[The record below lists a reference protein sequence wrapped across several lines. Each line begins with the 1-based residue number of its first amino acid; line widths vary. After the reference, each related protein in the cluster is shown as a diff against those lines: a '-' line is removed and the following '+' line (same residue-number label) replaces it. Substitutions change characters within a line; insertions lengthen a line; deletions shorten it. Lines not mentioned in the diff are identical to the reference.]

1 MTPIT
6 PYFLCS
12 SVSSL
17 LFKIIEQFIQK
28 IQNGEIQDGGIAKI
42 IAIAILPFPQE
53 ASRE

>member
-1 MTPIT
+1 
-6 PYFLCS
+6 
-12 SVSSL
+12 VSSL

-42 IAIAILPFPQE
+42 IAILPFPQE